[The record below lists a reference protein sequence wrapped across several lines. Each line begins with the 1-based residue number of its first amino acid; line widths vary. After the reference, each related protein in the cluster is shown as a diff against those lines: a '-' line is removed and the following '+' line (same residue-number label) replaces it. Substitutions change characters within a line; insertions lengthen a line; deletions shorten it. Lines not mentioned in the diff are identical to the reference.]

1 MLSLR
6 HAIALLLLLG
16 IPLLAQTPDTATLQG
31 TVLDA
36 TQSAVP
42 GTHIVLTNELTGFV
56 RQTIS
61 DGVGRFSV
69 SGLPVAGQYSV
80 NATKD
85 GFAAAIENH
94 ISVAGG
100 SSATLRLTLRVAG
113 ETSTITVKGAATDL
127 RVDQPQLGIYLTEQ
141 QMQETPL
148 PGRRITYLP
157 LLNAANRPAINQG
170 DIFMNQNLITTNG
183 AGRRQTWFEVDGAN
197 SDDMWGRQTI
207 FTNIPLM
214 AVDEMAVLTSS
225 FSTEYGAS
233 TGSVINVVTR
243 SGGDKFHGQLLE
255 LWRPAGT
262 EASLAGFNSG
272 NATSGNEITSDVLG
286 QTAAS
291 LSGALGH
298 DSKTHFF
305 AAGEYNREAKASPI
319 TSPIA
324 PGSYVGHY
332 RDWLGFVRLDRQLA
346 DNNNAFFRANMDS
359 FSDSNPNGIV
369 GGSSLANVARIFRRR
384 TYSGELGDTAILS
397 GHLLNTARL
406 QFQLASP
413 ITEFDPVVYGTQFV
427 VPISSSC
434 GSTACGTFTSGTS
447 QSALLM
453 NRQYQF
459 SETLAY
465 SFGRNQLIVGA
476 DVIAAHNGGNSKEFG
491 GPIFLGRFT
500 YNTCSQAPAVCESSA
515 YLNNIANV
523 QNYQQSYGNASYVV
537 DDQLWSLFA
546 QDDYR
551 ASRKLTLNF
560 GVRYERQTLTDAKL
574 NFAPRVGFVY
584 DPLGDGSIVL
594 RGGFG
599 IYYSQIVDNSF
610 ASYALG
616 EPSGVF
622 TYTATPGQVGFPTSI
637 AAPPCRRFLRE
648 R

>member
-6 HAIALLLLLG
+6 HAIALLSLLG

-31 TVLDA
+31 TVQDA
-36 TQSAVP
+36 TQAAVP

-56 RQTIS
+56 RQTTS
-61 DGVGRFSV
+61 DGVGGFSV

-113 ETSTITVKGAATDL
+113 ETSTISVKGAATDL

-214 AVDEMAVLTSS
+214 AVDEMAVLTNS

-233 TGSVINVVTR
+233 TGSVINLVTR

-434 GSTACGTFTSGTS
+434 GSTA
-447 QSALLM
+447 
-453 NRQYQF
+453 
-459 SETLAY
+459 
-465 SFGRNQLIVGA
+465 
-476 DVIAAHNGGNSKEFG
+476 
-491 GPIFLGRFT
+491 
-500 YNTCSQAPAVCESSA
+500 
-515 YLNNIANV
+515 
-523 QNYQQSYGNASYVV
+523 
-537 DDQLWSLFA
+537 
-546 QDDYR
+546 
-551 ASRKLTLNF
+551 
-560 GVRYERQTLTDAKL
+560 
-574 NFAPRVGFVY
+574 
-584 DPLGDGSIVL
+584 
-594 RGGFG
+594 
-599 IYYSQIVDNSF
+599 
-610 ASYALG
+610 
-616 EPSGVF
+616 
-622 TYTATPGQVGFPTSI
+622 
-637 AAPPCRRFLRE
+637 
-648 R
+648 